1 MNFWLLSLTQLLNE
15 SRFRDVDKIK
25 TIGSTYMAAV
35 GLKPERSST
44 IQDNDEST
52 GTHLGTL
59 AEFAFAMKSKLQNIN
74 ENSYN
79 NFMLRVGEETLIY
92 TEYPSFS

>member
-1 MNFWLLSLTQLLNE
+1 MIMTYLTFFQIQLLNE

-35 GLKPERSST
+35 GLKPERSSA

-79 NFMLRVGEETLIY
+79 NFVLRVGT
-92 TEYPSFS
+92 